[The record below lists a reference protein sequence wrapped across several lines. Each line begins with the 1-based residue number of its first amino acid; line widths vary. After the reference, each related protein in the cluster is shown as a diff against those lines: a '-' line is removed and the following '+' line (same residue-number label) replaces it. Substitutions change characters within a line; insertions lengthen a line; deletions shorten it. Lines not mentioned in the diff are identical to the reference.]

1 MPMGNTC
8 RGHTYVKS
16 TGQTVIGRRAAGAR
30 AGRLPFAVARRRSGP
45 RHAFPFACRP
55 RRGRHAGADPSRQ
68 LVIGGRAHASPLHPT
83 AAGRRLGAAG
93 PSTPGAA
100 CAAANPCRGG
110 REHASVQSGQSP
122 GQHSRPQRP
131 VAPPRPAPARAGA
144 GGQAA
149 PGCLRYE
156 LRQADGDADLWL
168 LHSEWSDEAAM
179 QAYLSGDAQRVF
191 AEVLWQALAATLD
204 VQERPF

>member
-1 MPMGNTC
+1 MRHPYTPQRPAGVSAPPAFRLVPLAQRRIHVEEAESMPAFN
-8 RGHTYVKS
+8 
-16 TGQTVIGRRAAGAR
+16 RASHLVSIRAR
-30 AGRLPFAVARRRSGP
+30 
-45 RHAFPFACRP
+45 
-55 RRGRHAGADPSRQ
+55 
-68 LVIGGRAHASPLHPT
+68 
-83 AAGRRLGAAG
+83 
-93 PSTPGAA
+93 
-100 CAAANPCRGG
+100 
-110 REHASVQSGQSP
+110 SGQSHRL
-122 GQHSRPQRP
+122 GLRLQELAQ
-131 VAPPRPAPARAGA
+131 A
-144 GGQAA
+144 GQAA

>member
-1 MPMGNTC
+1 M
-8 RGHTYVKS
+8 
-16 TGQTVIGRRAAGAR
+16 
-30 AGRLPFAVARRRSGP
+30 
-45 RHAFPFACRP
+45 RHPY
-55 RRGRHAGADPSRQ
+55 
-68 LVIGGRAHASPLHPT
+68 T
-83 AAGRRLGAAG
+83 
-93 PSTPGAA
+93 
-100 CAAANPCRGG
+100 
-110 REHASVQSGQSP
+110 
-122 GQHSRPQRP
+122 PQRP
-131 VAPPRPAPARAGA
+131 AGVSAPPVLPLLVPLAQRRIHVEGAESTPAFNRASHLVSIRARSGQAHRLGLRLQELA
-144 GGQAA
+144 QAGQAA